1 MTQTVEAQAK
11 GHTDDIPG
19 LFDKLKSGAGGLSSA
34 ETKKRLEQYGPNA
47 LVEKKANPIL
57 KFLTYF
63 WGPIPWMIEIA
74 AVLSVISGDWVDF
87 AIIMT
92 LLLFNSVV
100 GFWQEFQAGNAVE
113 ALKKKLASKSRV
125 LRDGAWKV
133 VDASELVPGD
143 VIRIRLGDIIPADVT
158 LIDGEYL
165 SIDQSAMT
173 GESLP
178 VTKKIGDSAYSGSVA
193 KQGEMIGVV
202 TETGANTFFGKTT
215 ELVMSA
221 KSVSHF
227 QKAVIQIG
235 DFLIYI
241 SLALITILIIVQL
254 ERGDSFLSLIQF
266 ALILAV
272 ASIPVALPAVL
283 SVTMAAGALLLSKK
297 KAIVTRL
304 DSIEEMAGM
313 DILCSDKTGTLT
325 QNKLV
330 LQTPVPIANVD
341 TQELILTAALASK
354 EENQDPIDLAVIHG
368 LDDKQVMNAYEQT
381 KFVPFDPVSKRT
393 EATIK
398 SQKSTFRVTKGA
410 PQVILK
416 LCNPNKELADKVQ
429 GSVQDFASKGYRT
442 LGVARSEDGKNWE
455 FLGLLPMADPLR
467 VDSVE
472 TVKEAGKHGIG
483 VKMVTGDNIAIA
495 KEIAGQL
502 HLGQDI
508 YPASDLIGE
517 KGEMTADAA
526 EKIEAANGFAEVFPE
541 HKFGIVQALQ
551 KKDHIVGMTGDGVND
566 SPALKQANVG
576 IAVSGA
582 TEAAQ
587 AAASLVLTLPGL
599 SVIIHAIEEARRIF
613 ERMNSYAIYR
623 IVETIRI
630 MFFIVLTMLAYNIYP
645 ITAVMIILLALMN
658 DLPIMTIAYDN
669 TYLDPKPVRWKMG
682 KVLTIATILG
692 IIGVFETFF
701 LFVFAKSFVGIAQEQ
716 LQTLI
721 FLKLVVAGHLTLFV
735 TRSKKAFFM
744 RPFPAPIL
752 LGAILTT
759 QCLAALIAGLGIFVT
774 AIPWIWIVYVWMYCI
789 VWIFIEDGAKLL
801 IYRHFDR
808 EPKKRFFARFY
819 RGHSS

>member
-1 MTQTVEAQAK
+1 MTQILEKPTELQ
-11 GHTDDIPG
+11 G
-19 LFDKLKSGAGGLSSA
+19 LTSA
-34 ETKKRLEQYGPNA
+34 EAKKRFEQYGPNA
-47 LVEKKANPIL
+47 LVEKKMNPLL
-57 KFLTYF
+57 KFLSYF

-74 AVLSVISGDWVDF
+74 AVLSILSRDWVDF
-87 AIIMT
+87 VIIMT
-92 LLLFNSVV
+92 LLLFNSIV

-125 LRDGAWKV
+125 LRDNTWQV
-133 VDASELVPGD
+133 IEASELVPGD
-143 VIRIRLGDIIPADVT
+143 IIRIRLGDIVPADAT
-158 LIDGEYL
+158 LRQGDYL

-178 VTKKIGDSAYSGSVA
+178 VTKKVGDTAYSGSVA
-193 KQGEMIGVV
+193 KQGEMIGEV
-202 TETGANTFFGKTT
+202 TATGANTFFGKTT

-235 DFLIYI
+235 HFLIYI
-241 SLALITILIIVQL
+241 SLALVTLLIIVQL
-254 ERGDSFLSLIQF
+254 DRGDSILSLLQF
-266 ALILAV
+266 ALILTV

-283 SVTMAAGALLLSKK
+283 SVTMAAGALALSRK

-325 QNKLV
+325 QNKLE
-330 LQTPVPIANVD
+330 LQEPMTLGQVTTD
-341 TQELILTAALASK
+341 DLILTAALASK
-354 EENQDPIDLAVIHG
+354 EENQDPIDLAVIQG
-368 LDDKQVMNAYEQT
+368 LKDKEILNSYQQT
-381 KFVPFDPVSKRT
+381 NFVPFDPVSKRT
-393 EATIK
+393 EATIVK
-398 SQKSTFRVTKGA
+398 GSTFRVTKGA

-416 LCNPNKELADKVQ
+416 LAHLDTETENKVQ
-429 GSVQDFASKGYRT
+429 STITDFARKGYRT
-442 LGVARSEDGKNWE
+442 LGVARSDDGKTWT
-455 FLGLLPMADPLR
+455 FMGLLPMADPLR

-472 TVKEAGKHGIG
+472 TVQEARDHGIE

-495 KEIAGQL
+495 KEIGG
-502 HLGQDI
+502 HLDLGDDI
-508 YPASDLIGE
+508 YSASEIIGDHD
-517 KGEMTADAA
+517 KMTDDAVKKVV
-526 EKIEAANGFAEVFPE
+526 EANGFAEVFPE

-551 KKDHIVGMTGDGVND
+551 NQDHIVGMTGDGVND

-582 TEAAQ
+582 TDAAQ

-669 TYLDPKPVRWKMG
+669 TYLDPKPVRWDMRR
-682 KVLTIATILG
+682 VLTIATVLG
-692 IIGVFETFF
+692 IIGVIETFL
-701 LFVFAKSFVGIAQEQ
+701 LFVFAKSYAGVQTEQ

-721 FLKLVVAGHLTLFV
+721 FLKLVVAGHMTLFV
-735 TRSKKAFFM
+735 TRNKKAFFL

-752 LGAILTT
+752 LIAILTT
-759 QCLAALIAGLGIFVT
+759 QALAAVIAGLGIFVT
-774 AIPWIWIVYVWMYCI
+774 AVPWIWVAYVWAYCI
-789 VWIFIEDGAKLL
+789 FWIFIEDGAKLL
-801 IYRHFDR
+801 IYRYFESKAKENIFTRVLH
-808 EPKKRFFARFY
+808 KFY
-819 RGHSS
+819 R

>member
-1 MTQTVEAQAK
+1 MTQTLEKPETAQ
-11 GHTDDIPG
+11 
-19 LFDKLKSGAGGLSSA
+19 GLSSA
-34 ETKKRLEQYGPNA
+34 EAKKRLDQYGPNA
-47 LVEKKANPIL
+47 LIENKVNPIL
-57 KFLTYF
+57 KFLSYF

-74 AVLSVISGDWVDF
+74 AVLSILSQDWVDF

-125 LRDGAWKV
+125 LRDGKWQVIEA
-133 VDASELVPGD
+133 AELVPGD
-143 VIRIRLGDIIPADVT
+143 VIRIRLGDIVPADVD
-158 LIDGEYL
+158 LIEGEYL
-165 SIDQSAMT
+165 TIDQSAMT

-178 VTKKIGDSAYSGSVA
+178 VTKKVGDTAYSGSVA
-193 KQGEMIGVV
+193 KQGEMIGKV
-202 TETGANTFFGKTT
+202 TATGANTFFGKTT

-221 KSVSHF
+221 KSISHF

-235 DFLIYI
+235 NFLIYI
-241 SLALITILIIVQL
+241 SLALVTLLIIVQL
-254 ERGDSFLSLIQF
+254 DRGDSILSLFKF
-266 ALILAV
+266 ALILTV

-283 SVTMAAGALLLSKK
+283 SVTMAAGALSLSRK

-304 DSIEEMAGM
+304 ESIEEMAGM

-325 QNKLV
+325 QNKLE
-330 LQTPVPIANVD
+330 LQDPVTFGDVTPE
-341 TQELILTAALASK
+341 QLILTAALASK
-354 EENQDPIDLAVIHG
+354 EENQDPIDLAVLQG
-368 LDDKQVMNAYEQT
+368 LTDKSVLDSYQQT
-381 KFVPFDPVSKRT
+381 DFVPFDPVSKRT
-393 EATIK
+393 EATVTK
-398 SQKSTFRVTKGA
+398 GTTFKVTKGA

-416 LCNPNKELADKVQ
+416 LCNPDSQLMEKAQN
-429 GSVQDFASKGYRT
+429 SVMAFARKGYRT
-442 LGVARSEDGKNWE
+442 LGVAQSDDGKTWQ

-472 TVKEAGKHGIG
+472 TVQEARNHGIE

-495 KEIAGQL
+495 KEIGGQL
-502 HLGQDI
+502 NLGDKI
-508 YPASDLIGE
+508 FPASDLISD
-517 KGEMTADAA
+517 KGDITEDAA
-526 EKIEAANGFAEVFPE
+526 EKVVVANGFAEVFPE

-551 KKDHIVGMTGDGVND
+551 NKDHITGMTGDGVND

-582 TEAAQ
+582 TDAAQ

-669 TYLDPKPVRWKMG
+669 TYLDPKPVRWNMRR
-682 KVLTIATILG
+682 VLTIATVLG
-692 IIGVFETFF
+692 GIGVIETFL
-701 LFVFAKSFVGIAQEQ
+701 LFVFAKSYIGVAQQQ

-721 FLKLVVAGHLTLFV
+721 FLKLVVAGHMTLFV

-744 RPFPAPIL
+744 PPFPAPIL
-752 LGAILTT
+752 LIAILTT
-759 QCLAALIAGLGIFVT
+759 QVLAAVIAGVGIFVT
-774 AIPWIWIVYVWMYCI
+774 SIPWIWVAYVWAYCI
-789 VWIFIEDGAKLL
+789 FWIFIEDGAKQL
-801 IYRHFDR
+801 IYRYFEHENKENIFMR
-808 EPKKRFFARFY
+808 LLHKFY
-819 RGHSS
+819 R